1 MREQPNDF
9 RSLRALSWVYL
20 ALDRKANA
28 ITVARDTLDLLP
40 PEKDAVLGSG
50 NLASL
55 AEIQAQTSA
64 AAEAVRNLKKLLSIP
79 AGETISIV
87 RLKVDPVW
95 DAIRNDPSFQ
105 ELLAG
110 KELVGPNK

>member
-1 MREQPNDF
+1 M
-9 RSLRALSWVYL
+9 
-20 ALDRKANA
+20 
-28 ITVARDTLDLLP
+28 
-40 PEKDAVLGSG
+40 LGSG

-95 DAIRNDPSFQ
+95 DPIRDDPGFQ
-105 ELLAG
+105 ELLAC